1 MEVSGLSQVWHQPNW
16 PSLKRNR
23 RKSIFSTLPKRKN
36 LNKVFL
42 KVYALKIRNVIFKF
56 RIKNYP
62 LREKVVPI
70 NKNKVPEIDSLGFM
84 CEQLESFPNLEKKVL
99 QLSLGLGE
107 PFEILHTTDEI
118 AEILNESKKT
128 IEKNLATGMKR
139 MSDICNQER
148 IKQEN
153 EDAYN
158 EIRLQMHNRVIKKL
172 RSLKDEWK
180 LENISQVTER
190 IMLAFF
196 KNDIWDRDSLSKTY
210 E

>member
-1 MEVSGLSQVWHQPNW
+1 MSYC
-16 PSLKRNR
+16 
-23 RKSIFSTLPKRKN
+23 KSNI
-36 LNKVFL
+36 FL
-42 KVYALKIRNVIFKF
+42 KKLIN
-56 RIKNYP
+56 KNMDDSK
-62 LREKVVPI
+62 EKVVPI
-70 NKNKVPEIDSLGFM
+70 NKNKEPEIDSTGFLIK
-84 CEQLESFPNLEKKVL
+84 QLESFPSLEKNVL

-118 AEILNESKKT
+118 AEILNESKET
-128 IEKNLATGMKR
+128 IEKHLATGMKR

-172 RSLKDEWK
+172 RSLKEEWK
-180 LENISQVTER
+180 LDNISQVTER

-196 KNDIWDRDSLSKTY
+196 KNEI
-210 E
+210 